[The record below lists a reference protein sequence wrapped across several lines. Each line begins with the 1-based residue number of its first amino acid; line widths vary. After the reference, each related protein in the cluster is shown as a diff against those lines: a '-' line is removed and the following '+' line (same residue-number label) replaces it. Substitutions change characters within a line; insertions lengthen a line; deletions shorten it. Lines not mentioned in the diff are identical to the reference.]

1 MFAVAARN
9 SAEEEEEPF
18 AAAAVV
24 VVVEVALSEAVW
36 SLETSVV
43 SQSVAVAAVA
53 LLEKT
58 MEAAQLVDTARK
70 GR

>member
-1 MFAVAARN
+1 M
-9 SAEEEEEPF
+9 
-18 AAAAVV
+18 
-24 VVVEVALSEAVW
+24 ALSEAVW

-43 SQSVAVAAVA
+43 SQSAAVAAVV

-58 MEAAQLVDTARK
+58 MAAAQLVDTVRK